1 MDTLLLLPPSERV
14 PEDLP
19 PADAGPM
26 LIARSR
32 SFAPGHRIP
41 AHRHARGQFLY
52 AVAGTMGVRTPGR
65 VWLVPPSRALW
76 LPAGT
81 EHVVHAHGDVH
92 MRTLYLDAISA
103 ARLPARCAALD
114 VTPLLRELI
123 VRLTTPVDPA
133 ETEDTRELAARL
145 AVAEI
150 GQLPACALAL
160 PLPQSAD
167 LAAWCEGWLRE
178 IGGVPGDAL
187 SAAPTSMSPRTLYRR
202 FQQETGI
209 SFVRWRQQACLL
221 EAVRRL
227 AAGVA
232 VTRVAL
238 DLGYDSPSAFT
249 AMFRRALG
257 ASPRA
262 FFARGANGST
272 AGDFA

>member
-14 PEDLP
+14 PENLP
-19 PADAGPM
+19 SAETGPV

-32 SFAPGHRIP
+32 SFPPGHRIP

-52 AVAGTMGVRTPGR
+52 AVAGTMGVRTPGQ

-92 MRTLYLDAISA
+92 MRTLYLDAASA
-103 ARLPARCAALD
+103 ARLPAQCAALA

-123 VRLTTPVDPA
+123 VRLTTPAEPA
-133 ETEDTRELAARL
+133 KDDTQDLATRL

-150 GQLPACALAL
+150 GRLPPCALAL
-160 PLPQSAD
+160 PLPESPD
-167 LAAWCEGWLRE
+167 LAAWCEGLLRA
-178 IGGVPGDAL
+178 IGDAPGDAL
-187 SAAPTSMSPRTLYRR
+187 SASPTGMSPRTLYRR
-202 FQQETGI
+202 FLKETGI
-209 SFVRWRQQACLL
+209 SFVQWRQQACLL

-227 AAGVA
+227 ATGMA